1 METCCSQVLRSLHE
15 ISPSDQILLCGEDIV
30 TRLFNQTEDLARLA
44 EQQLRVF
51 PFKNVRSCWFRLYTD
66 IHLLKA
72 TRLLQSYSSTLSRD
86 DCSSAEHTSSDQLS
100 DSSTMSEVVRLL
112 DMALIMAG
120 GLGRHSEIHRLFQLL
135 REDVIVP
142 QVDQL
147 RVKQRKLRTRAAN
160 GQDGEESTSS
170 VKSLPSLDVDLPI
183 EVSSLPKIQHPIVR
197 QSLPSMLDFEKHMWT
212 TKTPQVLTNIM
223 THWPGMAK
231 WHSVSYWM
239 DLTIGGRRLV
249 PVEIGRSYT
258 DDDWRQ
264 EIMPFRQFLENFIM
278 HQDDEY
284 FKSGQASDSHKTG
297 YLAQH
302 DLFSQI
308 PSLWADIATPDYCY
322 LDAPPAEI
330 GTPVAAAK
338 QKATIEHNN
347 LPKSSH
353 PVTIATA
360 TKLGSNDEAVQEG
373 HEDTSTSDVQSNIWF
388 GPAWTITPLHH
399 DPYHNILCQV
409 VGKKYIRLYA
419 PCYSDML
426 HPKSKDTTA
435 PHLPPGLGEEHNL
448 SEAVNN
454 PTINMSNTSSIDVA
468 AMELSPA
475 EDWNEQYPGIS
486 EIPYIECI
494 LNAGEA
500 LYIPIGWWHYVRSCS
515 VGISVSFWWEGT
527 SQQPDI

>member
-1 METCCSQVLRSLHE
+1 METCCSEILRTLHA
-15 ISPSDQILLCGEDIV
+15 IGPDDPILLCGESLV
-30 TRLFNQTEDLARLA
+30 TRLFGETESLARLA

-51 PFKNVRSCWFRLYTD
+51 PFKNVKSCWFRLFTD
-66 IHLLKA
+66 AHLLKA
-72 TRLLQSYSSTLSRD
+72 IRLLISSTSTLSRN
-86 DCSSAEHTSSDQLS
+86 DCSSIGHPSPDRPVDASSLD
-100 DSSTMSEVVRLL
+100 EVIQLL

-120 GLGRHSEIHRLFQLL
+120 GLGRQVEIHRLLQLIHASVMASPV
-135 REDVIVP
+135 EQP
-142 QVDQL
+142 
-147 RVKQRKLRTRAAN
+147 RVKRRKFISEAAD
-160 GQDGEESTSS
+160 GQDGEERPSS
-170 VKSLPSLDVDLPI
+170 MNSLRSVDVGLPI
-183 EVSSLPKIQHPIVR
+183 EVTSLPKIQHPISR

-212 TKTPQVLTNIM
+212 TKTPQILTDTM
-223 THWPGMAK
+223 THWSAMAT
-231 WHSVSYWM
+231 WHSASYWM

-264 EIMPFRQFLENFIM
+264 EIMPVRKFLETFIM
-278 HQDDEY
+278 HQDDEDINS
-284 FKSGQASDSHKTG
+284 KQARYAPGTG

-322 LDAPPAEI
+322 LDAPAAEI
-330 GTPVAAAK
+330 GTPVAVGKENAA
-338 QKATIEHNN
+338 TEHKG
-347 LPKSSH
+347 LPKTSH
-353 PVTIATA
+353 PVSIATA
-360 TKLGSNDEAVQEG
+360 SKLGFDDHSGQDDS
-373 HEDTSTSDVQSNIWF
+373 EDTSTSDVQSNIWF

-419 PCYSDML
+419 PHYSDRL
-426 HPKSKDTTA
+426 CPKSKSTAA
-435 PHLPPGLGEEHNL
+435 PHLPQEQGTCLNS
-448 SEAVNN
+448 SEAANG
-454 PTINMSNTSSIDVA
+454 PTIDMSNTSSIDIA

-486 EIPYIECI
+486 EIPYFECI

-515 VGISVSFWWEGT
+515 VGISVSFWWEGVR
-527 SQQPDI
+527 SPQ